1 MLDTILFDLDGTLLP
16 LSDTAFLELYMG
28 LLGQRFARLGYDPK
42 AFVQA
47 VWAGTKAMIA
57 NEGRQSNEAVFR
69 EAFSKLVDT
78 RGDLVYAEFE
88 RFYREDFPG
97 VKASAKASPVSRQIV
112 ETLKAKGYTLA
123 LATNPLFP
131 REATR
136 QRIAWAGL
144 DESDFALVTTYENS
158 RFAKPNP
165 LYYQEVL
172 DKLGK
177 TPEQCLMV
185 GNDRHEDAAATK
197 LGIPFFLVTDCLINE
212 RNLALDTL
220 EKGTLEDFFVKIRS
234 LPDRS

>member
-28 LLGQRFARLGYDPK
+28 LLGRRFARLGYDPK

-47 VWAGTKAMIA
+47 VWAGTKAMIQ
-57 NEGRQSNEAVFR
+57 NDGTRSNEAVFR
-69 EAFSKLVDT
+69 DAFSKLVDT
-78 RGDLVYAEFE
+78 RNDWVYDEFE
-88 RFYREDFPG
+88 RFYREDFPA
-97 VKASAKASPVSRQIV
+97 VRASANPDPISAAIV
-112 ETLKAKGYTLA
+112 GTLKAKGYTLA

-144 DESDFALVTTYENS
+144 KEEDFALVTTYENS

-165 LYYQEVL
+165 RYFQEVL

-185 GNDRHEDAAATK
+185 GNDRYEDAQANAI
-197 LGIPFFLVTDCLINE
+197 GVAFHLVTDCLINE
-212 RNLALDTL
+212 RQLSL
-220 EKGTLEDFFVKIRS
+220 EGIAHGTLADFLSTVQS
-234 LPDRS
+234 LPDIR